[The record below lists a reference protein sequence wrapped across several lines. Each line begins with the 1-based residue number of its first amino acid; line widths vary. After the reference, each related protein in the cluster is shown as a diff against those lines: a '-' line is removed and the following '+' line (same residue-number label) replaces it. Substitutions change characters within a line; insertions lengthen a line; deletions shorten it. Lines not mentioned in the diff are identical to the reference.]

1 MPDKT
6 GSRAA
11 STAHFNKLIVEW
23 RQMRRL
29 TRAEAARLLCCS
41 VGTFRRWE
49 AGRAM
54 PRGFTL
60 RAILGAIE
68 GGALR
73 VSPAFQGGVLMVDV
87 VHVAACRQKP
97 LWHEEARL

>member
-1 MPDKT
+1 MGVKRNLTETTPTPDKT

-23 RQMRRL
+23 RTMRRL
-29 TRAEAARLLCCS
+29 TRGEAAAILCCT

-54 PRGFTL
+54 PTGINL

-68 GGALR
+68 GGTI
-73 VSPAFQGGVLMVDV
+73 
-87 VHVAACRQKP
+87 
-97 LWHEEARL
+97 